1 MIGGPHLGLVF
12 ALLSAALFGINIVSA
27 QIAGAAGLS
36 GPLMVLWRVVLM
48 LVFVCGIMAWRG
60 TSFAL
65 GAEHRKSVIVMGLV
79 SALVGSAYLSSVAF
93 IPVTIAVVILYTF
106 PVLVVVAEPFIN
118 GGRFGRVRFALAIIA
133 FIGVVLVIGPG
144 FEMLDWRG
152 LALAMIAS
160 IGAAIQFFAANRSA
174 AMPLMPKLFWIHII
188 VLPMTLVILFVT
200 GGFKP
205 VTMLALAPYASAIT
219 IIAFIFGF
227 ALQVAALAR
236 IAPGSAALVFSLEP
250 VVAALAAA
258 LMLGEAMVPLQY
270 LGAALVLGTVV
281 ANVVREQKASRS
293 TSL

>member
-1 MIGGPHLGLVF
+1 MIGGPQLGLVF

-106 PVLVVVAEPFIN
+106 PVLVVMAEPFVN

-144 FEMLDWRG
+144 FETLDWRG

-160 IGAAIQFFAANRSA
+160 IGAAIQFFAASRSA